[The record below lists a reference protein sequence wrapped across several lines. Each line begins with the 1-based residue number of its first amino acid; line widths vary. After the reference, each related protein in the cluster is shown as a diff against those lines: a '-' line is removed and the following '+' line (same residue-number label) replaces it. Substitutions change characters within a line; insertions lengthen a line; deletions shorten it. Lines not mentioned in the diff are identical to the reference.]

1 MNTKAARHLSED
13 RLIRA
18 LADED
23 SLDFE
28 ERDHLRS
35 CPICLD
41 LQKGLE
47 RSLSTMTRSASAL
60 TPPMR
65 RCPTLPSRAAVRS
78 PMSILGFT
86 LPSLRLNPWM
96 IGGAVAVALM
106 AAFGGILSKQA
117 QERQLA
123 KINQE
128 ILEDA
133 RFLKELSQL
142 EENSLPEL
150 CSVFSKE
157 TESADEDFL
166 DFVVPDTDGETTS
179 QTPAGGPL
187 C

>member
-1 MNTKAARHLSED
+1 MNTKAARHLPED
-13 RLIRA
+13 RLIQA

-23 SLDFE
+23 ALDIE

-35 CPICLD
+35 CPICLEF
-41 LQKGLE
+41 QRGLE
-47 RSLSTMTRSASAL
+47 RSLTTMTRAASAL

-65 RCPTLPSRAAVRS
+65 RRPTLSSREAVLS
-78 PMSILGFT
+78 PKSILGFP
-86 LPSLRLNPWM
+86 LPALRLNPWM
-96 IGGAVAVALM
+96 VAGAVAVALM
-106 AAFGGILSKQA
+106 VAFGGILSRQA
-117 QERQLA
+117 HERQLA
-123 KINQE
+123 KIHQE

-133 RFLKELSQL
+133 QFLNELSQL

-150 CSVFSKE
+150 CSVFSKG

-166 DFVVPDTDGETTS
+166 DFVVPDSDGETTS